1 MPLGGHILQGF
12 RLIIRCLIDVLYLCS
27 GSYYWSSRVATQ
39 KTVSCVCLCYC
50 LLNDLVGNQFDT
62 ICFLP
67 NTSSWLGR
75 KHNLIRTSKTTWLS
89 AKISFSLFGKHVKF
103 VVDDLAGIFFYKIHN
118 FSVQSKKSFVK
129 CQIDKFLALKT
140 CVKFFQVC
148 FILRW
153 PSSYFYI
160 HQSLI
165 ANQPF
170 WNYHIKEIQGLTA

>member
-1 MPLGGHILQGF
+1 M
-12 RLIIRCLIDVLYLCS
+12 
-27 GSYYWSSRVATQ
+27 
-39 KTVSCVCLCYC
+39 
-50 LLNDLVGNQFDT
+50 VGNQFDT

-89 AKISFSLFGKHVKF
+89 AKISYSLFGKHVKF
-103 VVDDLAGIFFYKIHN
+103 VVDDLAGIFFTRFTI
-118 FSVQSKKSFVK
+118 FRSSQRSRLSSVKLTSFW
-129 CQIDKFLALKT
+129 LWKT

-160 HQSLI
+160 HVHQSLI

-170 WNYHIKEIQGLTA
+170 WNYHIKEIQGLTV